1 MPALIT
7 AEEIF
12 SILQKEKKTGELLQL
27 EPDFYKKN
35 QKQPGI
41 TKHSRKQRR
50 ELSKDAGPSSR
61 KENSENAELHRLWK
75 EFASPNTGRGG
86 KVIYIRI
93 KNIITEEEKGAGT
106 KLKVFEETP
115 EIITPEGKKIG
126 PFHKNE
132 TVEVNKPEAE
142 FMINNNIAKKVDE

>member
-27 EPDFYKKN
+27 EPDFYKK
-35 QKQPGI
+35 
-41 TKHSRKQRR
+41 TKSSQ
-50 ELSKDAGPSSR
+50 ELQNTA
-61 KENSENAELHRLWK
+61 ENSAENYQRMLALLREKRTQKILNYIAFGRSLPHPIPEEEERL
-75 EFASPNTGRGG
+75 
-86 KVIYIRI
+86 YIRI